1 MVEYCNCN
9 TKIMGLS
16 LAVMVCTKI
25 EKLAKSFN
33 DMASNG
39 STVVKLI
46 LYFPEIVGSRLTPMV
61 SLG

>member
-1 MVEYCNCN
+1 MVEYYHWH

-16 LAVMVCTKI
+16 LVVTVCTRI
-25 EKLAKSFN
+25 EKLANSLN
-33 DMASNG
+33 DMTSSG

-46 LYFPEIVGSRLTPMV
+46 PYFPEIVGSRLTPMV